1 MRYLKTYNIFE
12 SSSSGKF
19 SEDMVNDIKDI
30 LLELSDEDIDISNIK
45 EINYNPPLVD
55 GKIEALNI
63 DIHSNSFF
71 TWDDI
76 KDAILRLEE
85 YLWRFG
91 SGYRFDVEV
100 TRDDD
105 WMSLSRFIDVYGGE
119 EFTKPGISLLIYS
132 EEDYNKLDGDLDDL
146 LESTKEYKRY
156 KDIISDAKY
165 ILAEL
170 EDDGLKVDII
180 EDDLGI
186 IKFKIDSRFEY
197 YEPSLDDDTY
207 IKQGDN
213 LIGPSNIHII
223 DQCISYLKSELKP
236 IGKNIYD
243 DLDIYFTTTG
253 RRKKVNSYPIFKNF
267 IENGNEVLEIKFT
280 FTT

>member
-12 SSSSGKF
+12 SSLSSGKF
-19 SEDMVNDIKDI
+19 SEDMINDIKDI
-30 LLELSDEDIDISNIK
+30 LLELSDEDIDVSNIK

-156 KDIISDAKY
+156 NDI
-165 ILAEL
+165 
-170 EDDGLKVDII
+170 
-180 EDDLGI
+180 
-186 IKFKIDSRFEY
+186 
-197 YEPSLDDDTY
+197 
-207 IKQGDN
+207 
-213 LIGPSNIHII
+213 
-223 DQCISYLKSELKP
+223 
-236 IGKNIYD
+236 
-243 DLDIYFTTTG
+243 
-253 RRKKVNSYPIFKNF
+253 
-267 IENGNEVLEIKFT
+267 
-280 FTT
+280 